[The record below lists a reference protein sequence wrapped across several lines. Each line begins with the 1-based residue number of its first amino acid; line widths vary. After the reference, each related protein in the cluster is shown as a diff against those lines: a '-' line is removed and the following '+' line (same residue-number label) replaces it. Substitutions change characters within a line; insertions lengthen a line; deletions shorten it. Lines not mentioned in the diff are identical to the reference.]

1 MTKYYPSQG
10 EAKLND
16 SNELIVEIA
25 DSSTFP
31 TGIVVGTE
39 LTRPADVTAYTAN
52 DVVSNSTADPTYLTF
67 ENIARTEGGSGYI
80 IKARMLTDQKTN
92 VAAFRLHLYHT
103 APLPQ
108 GDNAPF
114 ALLYSNKAS
123 RIGIIDFDAMGTED
137 ATKSDSAQT
146 LWTSGH
152 LHFVLPAGSKTIYGQ
167 FETKTAFTPASGQK
181 FYIELATDN
190 N

>member
-1 MTKYYPSQG
+1 MSNCKYMPSSVNV
-10 EAKLND
+10 ANLPVDTN
-16 SNELIVEIA
+16 SELKISIPKGVIV
-25 DSSTFP
+25 
-31 TGIVVGTE
+31 GVE
-39 LTRPADVTAYTAN
+39 LTRPADTNAYVVN
-52 DVVSNSTADPTYLTF
+52 DVVSDSTSAPNVLTF
-67 ENIARTEGGSGYI
+67 ANIARTEGGSGYI

-103 APLPQ
+103 APTAQ
-108 GDNAPF
+108 NDNAAF
-114 ALLYSNKAS
+114 ALLFANKAS
-123 RIGIIDFDAMGTED
+123 RIGIIDFDPMGTED
-137 ATKSDSAQT
+137 ATTSDSAQT